1 MKANIRYVAA
11 YLAYW
16 QDRWSDTLD
25 ISNMPEILGTL
36 YNLGDN
42 ANEPNTSPK
51 SNGFGRQCYYIR
63 EWVIGGFNMKLIKRL
78 VAIILVVTGL
88 YWGACL
94 VKCEILTKR
103 HGDEFSQL
111 YQDNTMLGPQAYWKV
126 LEYSDTHA
134 AVYFVSEGGLG
145 GGSSQVYAKRRKMA
159 VCKLGHYM
167 VKNRECR

>member
-1 MKANIRYVAA
+1 
-11 YLAYW
+11 
-16 QDRWSDTLD
+16 
-25 ISNMPEILGTL
+25 
-36 YNLGDN
+36 
-42 ANEPNTSPK
+42 
-51 SNGFGRQCYYIR
+51 
-63 EWVIGGFNMKLIKRL
+63 MKLIKRL

-167 VKNRECR
+167 VKNREC